1 MAYLPSSG
9 GRRVPASRRLSHI
22 GELPV
27 TETLA
32 IVFEPLHDDVVPPV
46 RQTEES
52 SGYDLHAYLRGR
64 VVRLVRGDSGQETER
79 EAEGSLRLEPG
90 DVALVPT
97 GFRAQVPRGF
107 EAQVR
112 MRSSMAF
119 RRGLILPNAPGTIDA
134 DSPDEWLIMMK
145 NDSPRPVVIEHGE
158 RIAQAVIAPY
168 VAPVWQRGAVG
179 RSTDRTGGFGST
191 GSA

>member
-1 MAYLPSSG
+1 MTE
-9 GRRVPASRRLSHI
+9 RLD
-22 GELPV
+22 
-27 TETLA
+27 
-32 IVFEPLHDDVVPPV
+32 IVFEALHDGVDPPA
-46 RQTEES
+46 RQTALS
-52 SGYDLHAYLRGR
+52 AGYDLRAYLRSRSVR
-64 VVRLVRGDSGQETER
+64 VVRGTTGEETSV
-79 EAEGSLRLEPG
+79 AANGALRLEPG

-97 GFRAQVPRGF
+97 GFRALVPPGY

-134 DSPDEWLIMMK
+134 DYPEEWLIMMK

-158 RIAQAVIAPY
+158 RIAQVVISPHAAPAW
-168 VAPVWQRGAVG
+168 VAGSVRPP
-179 RSTDRTGGFGST
+179 TDRTGGFGST